1 MYFHYFQ
8 TCETTTLL
16 RCLRGLTLQF
26 SLETPWGYH
35 SRVMGLWQLMNVMKD
50 INRTSL
56 IIDECYGGALPQMQI
71 HHIVFAFLGNG
82 WIWNPFMDPRLNFIL
97 YYFVFLRNS
106 TLTDFHKWH
115 IFCICPPSI
124 PPPFPWCIVVLYS
137 LKRSTWNG

>member
-1 MYFHYFQ
+1 MKSVTFQ
-8 TCETTTLL
+8 PNLLIYVTSFKDSIYSILSMLKCTFIIFKHLL

-82 WIWNPFMDPRLNFIL
+82 W
-97 YYFVFLRNS
+97 
-106 TLTDFHKWH
+106 TLKSIHGSQVKFHSLL
-115 IFCICPPSI
+115 FCIP
-124 PPPFPWCIVVLYS
+124 
-137 LKRSTWNG
+137 